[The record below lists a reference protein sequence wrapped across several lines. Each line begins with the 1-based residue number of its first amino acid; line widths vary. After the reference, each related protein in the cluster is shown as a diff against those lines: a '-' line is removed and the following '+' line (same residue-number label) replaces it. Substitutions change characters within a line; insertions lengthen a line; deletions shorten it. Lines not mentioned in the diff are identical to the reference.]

1 MQLPSFLWLWKIA
14 AWSMGLSLMAYL
26 LLALTGFGMWRMR
39 HSLSIPSFLLF
50 AGGRWATRSLW
61 VKLHLIMGVSMV
73 SLVLLL
79 LAIGI
84 IGTLGHFGSLGHS
97 SHLWA
102 GLMVVGLVL
111 LSAFSATQI
120 RVRKPWARPLHI
132 TLNTVLFVGFAWVS
146 LTGWSVVQKYLP

>member
-1 MQLPSFLWLWKIA
+1 MHLPSFIWLWKIA
-14 AWSMGLSLMAYL
+14 AWSMGLSLLAYV
-26 LLALTGFGMWRMR
+26 LLATTGFWMWRIR
-39 HSLSIPSFLLF
+39 NSLTVPSFMMF
-50 AGGRWATRSLW
+50 AGGRSQW
-61 VKLHLIMGVSMV
+61 VTLHVIMGVSMV

-102 GLMVVGLVL
+102 GLIVVGLVL

-120 RVRKPWARPLHI
+120 RFGKAWARPLHI
-132 TLNTVLFVGFAWVS
+132 TLNTILFLGFAWVS